1 MSGHSKWA
9 TTKHKKAA
17 IDAKRGKL
25 FANLIKKIEVA
36 ARLGGGDPG
45 GNPTLYDAIQKAKKN
60 SVPNDNIDRAV
71 KRGSGVG
78 GESVEYTN
86 ITYEAYGPAGVA
98 ILIDVL
104 TDNRNRS
111 ASAAKVAVTR
121 NGGTMADMGSVARVF
136 DRKGVVEVKKVQPS
150 EDKKAADKTVTEDD
164 LLEATLEAEPED
176 ISDEG
181 ETFKVICDPNNLV
194 DVRKAVQ
201 AAGLD
206 YESADTEFMPQFDQA
221 ISDKE
226 TAAKLFKL
234 LDAIEDVDDV
244 QDVWTNEDVPD
255 EILAQLDD

>member
-36 ARLGGGDPG
+36 ARTGGGDPG

-71 KRGSGVG
+71 KRGSGQG
-78 GESVEYTN
+78 GDAVDYTE

-98 ILIDVL
+98 ILIECL

-111 ASAAKVAVTR
+111 AADVKVAVTR
-121 NGGTMADMGSVARVF
+121 HGGTMADMGSVSRVY
-136 DRKGVVEVKKVQPS
+136 DRKGVVEVAKKQAG
-150 EDKKAADKTVTEDD
+150 KAISEDD
-164 LLEATLEAEPED
+164 LLEATLDAEPED
-176 ISDEG
+176 LVDEG
-181 ETFKVICDPNNLV
+181 ETFKIIASPTTFV

-201 AAGLD
+201 AAGYD
-206 YESADTEFMPQFDQA
+206 YESAELEFRPQFSQA
-221 ISDKE
+221 IGSVE
-226 TAAKLFKL
+226 AAEKLFRL
-234 LDAIEDVDDV
+234 LDAIEEVDDV
-244 QDVWTNEDVPD
+244 QNVYSNEDVPD
-255 EILAQLDD
+255 EILASLED